1 MALRL
6 DPNAQRT
13 MLELSFEP
21 DGDGYVFFKN
31 VWSSGVPVTA
41 VERETYLSA
50 GLLSGRGEFYR
61 TIADRQATR
70 PPRPAN
76 AVRLKIFRA
85 FPLFVVLTSA
95 LVGLG
100 LIRIAN
106 AETST
111 ALRLAFYAV
120 ALPSCFLAVMAL
132 IAKLLPQAR
141 VRER

>member
-6 DPNAQRT
+6 DLNAQRK
-13 MLELSFEP
+13 MLELAFEP

-31 VWSSGVPVTA
+31 AWSSGVPVTA
-41 VERETYLSA
+41 DERESYLSA

-61 TIADRQATR
+61 TIASRQATP

-76 AVRLKIFRA
+76 AVRSKIFRT
-85 FPLFVVLTSA
+85 FPLLSVSISA

-100 LIRIAN
+100 LIGIAN
-106 AETST
+106 RETSI
-111 ALRLAFYAV
+111 ALRLVFYAL

-132 IAKLLPQAR
+132 IAKLLPQPR